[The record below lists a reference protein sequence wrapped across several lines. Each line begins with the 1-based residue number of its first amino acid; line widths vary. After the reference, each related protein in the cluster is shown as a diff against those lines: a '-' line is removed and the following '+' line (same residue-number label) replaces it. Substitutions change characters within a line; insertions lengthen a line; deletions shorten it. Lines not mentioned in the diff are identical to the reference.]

1 MNELD
6 PVSSTYENV
15 VVGLPRF
22 VEILAQR
29 GICSAGEHGDE

>member
-1 MNELD
+1 MDELD

-15 VVGLPRF
+15 DSGLPRF

-29 GICSAGEHGDE
+29 GIWPTGEHGDE